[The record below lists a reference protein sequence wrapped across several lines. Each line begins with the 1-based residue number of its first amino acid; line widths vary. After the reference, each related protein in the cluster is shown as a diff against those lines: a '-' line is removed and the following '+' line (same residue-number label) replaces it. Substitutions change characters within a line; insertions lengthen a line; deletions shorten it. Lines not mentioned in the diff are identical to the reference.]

1 VCVDFKNHGQTSYW
15 PGGYRDVNPPPH
27 IPSSTS
33 IFITTS
39 ILVRLSFLRMVMM
52 STPTKLRRKSSGHCS
67 IVRFFYST
75 YTSPLVL
82 WHMRTFFSFLLT
94 VSIFSAVLAS
104 IRLMVTPKFSLS
116 QQPFLFLGSIISS
129 ILGLVQCGK
138 VNQPVCARHFA
149 ALAMKRLRR
158 AMLCAPIVVTLFTM
172 ACLPTPGSI
181 TESTSSSDLAL
192 HLSGCRQIFN
202 ESESASKNRS
212 YLSVSIGSS
221 FEITFHGLWPLLC
234 LCLAIHVFLSGQ
246 LRCRTR
252 ILLCTAIAFVHQ
264 LMVIITKY
272 TSRLSRRQY
281 LCPLDGPLRPYAWDD
296 AGVVASWW
304 DSTDVVFWRGVMV
317 NLVAFALTN
326 LIGWQL
332 AKANNLE
339 RWRCL
344 CVMLCSAARKSALT
358 LTQKKLSL
366 VSRSIVPPPLAGEL
380 ERDFSTTACTWSSPL
395 VIYLRNVS
403 FLNAELVGFCT
414 SNGSVAGSE
423 SQEAERLP
431 NPAPAHV
438 VSFTNQLLSQI
449 KALSEA
455 NGCYVVHLRP
465 NEILCVA
472 GYPEVRVDHAHS
484 CVQLALAIQRLISSI
499 SSSARVR
506 LEARIAIHTGEAY
519 AAVLGQSM
527 LTFDLL
533 GPDLVHLRRHLRG
546 AAQSGR
552 VLVSRATFDQLPEG
566 YEGEIGPTVSGNG
579 RQVHLETFFVQLCKS
594 PDDTL
599 EQASADRGDSRW
611 PTLGESIST
620 GSLAPCFA
628 RLARASANRGDGHT
642 TNSEAGPLDAIFS
655 PNGDK
660 EVLISALRESV
671 IRQLKTTDHRKDA
684 GDEYGGDQV
693 DACLTGQCNH
703 GTAPPYS
710 RSSWDVPD
718 TMISRLERA
727 LLPPS
732 FTEPLHL
739 LVGLCHTIKTHPADF
754 SWPTFCP
761 PPPPHPSLEAADCPH
776 CLITDSCERLVHSSA
791 TLDPTA
797 STSCV
802 GCPIYTN
809 YDVMCP
815 LADSLLWSSLF
826 LRRAQLVSVQRA
838 AVWTVCLLV
847 LIGLAGGLLVSRI
860 SLALVIYPCIVIWCL
875 LLLGVLSIRRLDTS
889 VCLPVTL
896 RQACVVFTLFLLLAS
911 FLFLL
916 IFGRFDSPI
925 TTESLS
931 TKTPA
936 LLLDFGSI
944 WVRPPNLETA
954 SLLACLALLLAL
966 PVSLGTS
973 SVTPLVSTAIVT
985 ALFAA
990 LHLTSAISRFAKLP
1004 YSSTNPGSLALWA
1017 STLPDAVFAHGVFIA
1032 LVCLLPWQTG
1042 RLREWTIKWIQLLLE
1057 RKAEVSKSR
1066 FALARLLENCVPR
1079 SHLLELLDA
1088 QSGSGSHQSSSCF
1101 HPQEHPRTG
1110 VIAVSVH
1117 GTSKGDELLDLQ
1129 RSTART
1135 TPMSVSSSVHD
1146 RRSTSAM
1153 TSSTLT
1159 ASHRSRQATV
1169 VADCVR
1175 KLNRLIC
1182 VVDRLAAGEIST
1194 GDKTVDNALK
1204 KLPPASTRLP
1214 LTKIYSVGNT
1224 VAYAF
1229 FDGDATDSVPQLGLF
1244 AQFLIQL
1251 FDEFNRQTLLH
1262 TSADENLSCRVEIGL
1277 HCGSSVTGIV
1287 DGPRFLV
1294 LHEILDYALQ
1304 LASCCSTTTT
1314 NDRSLPAV
1322 VCASSE
1328 FVSRMGTS
1336 AADIL
1341 LGMLPVGTDGSVFVW
1356 CPDSQK
1362 TAQLASSFVSPP
1374 PRHTVPSVRKRSK
1387 KLVSTSPEFAHP
1399 RSPPSAPGNSS
1410 ASTTYSGLQPPPLPP
1425 HKRNY
1430 AIGEAPPAR
1439 YQNHSPLTRPHIGR
1453 DRKLSSPL
1461 LPHQSDLTNR
1471 QWAHK
1476 SISCDVPLPPLK
1488 GGPVGWTNEES
1499 PSGDNVDRA
1508 CFVMNPVEIVNGYA
1522 QPTTRMLTG
1531 RPNRS
1536 LSPESSHFVA
1546 RAPPHCITNDPT
1558 RPAAAFNLDQSKTLD
1573 AFSGYANHV
1582 RQTTKSTSVERSPV
1596 PPPPPV
1602 PPIQVEPALSTNNN
1616 HSPAEAGGATASITS
1631 DDLFL
1636 AVERACE
1643 RAEGSRSEGVTSLS
1657 SASNSSSLQM
1667 APLSSRHHSN
1677 PLYTDNEYYDDDEDE
1692 VDAESHMPPSHDDG
1706 VPAGPLD
1713 AGVAWLQQ
1721 VPLASTS
1728 HRQQQYM
1735 VGEVTESFMSNGSNF
1750 PNYRRPNTPPSITH
1764 GVARHTVYDPPLAS
1778 TTPLTGSAGRR
1789 ASEVPVSAVNQTTY
1803 RDFHDKDAAS
1813 IDLLSTRVA
1822 LSAGCEYEFEV
1833 GTTDFADD
1841 DDDTSRADVLLDGE
1855 DAATE
1860 ATSNRPQSGVI
1871 PLLMESSWISSTDGG
1886 GGGGV
1891 GEAGGTSPKT
1901 SAKATEASKMS
1912 ESLLVETGGALED
1925 DFSELSSAAAGNPPI
1940 SEAAS
1945 SRNVLFGDP
1954 SDIEDDDG
1962 SFLENAYFPL
1972 TEDDQSDVRPPE
1984 TRRLPDIAPVGLPNF
1999 GANQRSPPPPPP
2011 LQIQS
2016 TNHRSPPVV
2025 NGRHFLVDLTSPQKP
2040 TITAGEEIAEYDN
2053 LANAFSS
2060 PASTKLLPANHV
2072 SPRHRVLGAAKRVQG
2087 WRPRDPRHHLGSSKA
2102 RGPRKHRAPYQ
2113 RIPMSFFNAD
2123 IVNEARRI
2131 SQRFQAMGWKSALS
2145 IKEISSSSGE
2155 NSLSKNCARDRLDDV
2170 APTPSAVKTLL
2181 LFPRP
2186 RRGTRC
2192 GGGEYVNAHSLL
2204 RRLRDL
2210 DSGTVTT
2217 VTSHIDDDDDDDQMT
2232 DNGTFDRNLHVDE
2245 EQARL
2250 LISADLWLDS
2260 GRPRSLSNDC
2270 LTRVTGDLS
2279 SFENSS
2285 DEESH
2290 SPPRF
2295 HSHGCRKREGLARDL
2310 VLRRAAN
2317 VRQLLPLELQPFVMP
2332 GCVSSLSPSTYVASF
2347 PRGWEDP
2354 THHTGA
2360 ALMTAPRRRRVQ
2372 HHLVFVRD
2380 EDRPRRCSSDPQLLG
2395 AGAGT
2400 DLGVSLM

>member
-1 VCVDFKNHGQTSYW
+1 MFLLLCGCVCVSPLTLAAGTLQRVVRRLFTPHPFHSISHLDPPSVSVRLDGGSVKPGALSPEPPETFLVFFLRLIDKNPSFVTSHLLTDCFECVGVLTVRWGQ
-15 PGGYRDVNPPPH
+15 
-27 IPSSTS
+27 
-33 IFITTS
+33 IFFLFACVAS
-39 ILVRLSFLRMVMM
+39 PRSRVRILVVQSYCKSPNYHVCLR
-52 STPTKLRRKSSGHCS
+52 
-67 IVRFFYST
+67 
-75 YTSPLVL
+75 
-82 WHMRTFFSFLLT
+82 LLT
-94 VSIFSAVLAS
+94 L
-104 IRLMVTPKFSLS
+104 
-116 QQPFLFLGSIISS
+116 
-129 ILGLVQCGK
+129 
-138 VNQPVCARHFA
+138 
-149 ALAMKRLRR
+149 
-158 AMLCAPIVVTLFTM
+158 
-172 ACLPTPGSI
+172 
-181 TESTSSSDLAL
+181 
-192 HLSGCRQIFN
+192 
-202 ESESASKNRS
+202 
-212 YLSVSIGSS
+212 
-221 FEITFHGLWPLLC
+221 
-234 LCLAIHVFLSGQ
+234 
-246 LRCRTR
+246 
-252 ILLCTAIAFVHQ
+252 
-264 LMVIITKY
+264 
-272 TSRLSRRQY
+272 
-281 LCPLDGPLRPYAWDD
+281 
-296 AGVVASWW
+296 
-304 DSTDVVFWRGVMV
+304 
-317 NLVAFALTN
+317 
-326 LIGWQL
+326 
-332 AKANNLE
+332 
-339 RWRCL
+339 
-344 CVMLCSAARKSALT
+344 
-358 LTQKKLSL
+358 
-366 VSRSIVPPPLAGEL
+366 
-380 ERDFSTTACTWSSPL
+380 
-395 VIYLRNVS
+395 
-403 FLNAELVGFCT
+403 
-414 SNGSVAGSE
+414 
-423 SQEAERLP
+423 
-431 NPAPAHV
+431 
-438 VSFTNQLLSQI
+438 
-449 KALSEA
+449 
-455 NGCYVVHLRP
+455 
-465 NEILCVA
+465 
-472 GYPEVRVDHAHS
+472 
-484 CVQLALAIQRLISSI
+484 SI

-916 IFGRFDSPI
+916 SCFIIELVEPITLVACTPIPLSDKNQQFFVAQTCSVPPDVCKSRPSPPAPPIHLAHTHRPSSERRSPQHPLPGVQSSLAVSSAFVERRTQPVGEGWVGHEAGLVVPTSLASSSSTPAPSRFDGSLPLVAFLSADTRTECWKEGHVKRANCALTHSRIFGRFDSPI

-1439 YQNHSPLTRPHIGR
+1439 YQNHSPLASFGTRPHIGR